1 MKPFKILF
9 VDDEG
14 VNLLNF
20 KTIFQERYKIITAS
34 SGEEGLRS
42 FQENDDIG
50 LIISDQRMPGLSG
63 AEMLSR
69 IYEIDPDPIRII
81 LTAYNQVSYVLDAI
95 NRGRIYQYILKPW
108 TTRDLALVIERARDL
123 YLLKKENSSLTEELA
138 RKNKNLEMM
147 NRELLVVNKTLKRD
161 VQRRKKLEA
170 SLRESEEKL
179 LKFTQASQD
188 MIILVDSQGLGVYS
202 NPATKNLLGY
212 DAADDFMRF
221 PLTAA
226 LHPEDQW
233 VIKDEVARL
242 LRDSSPASAKEVRM
256 LKKDGGYLDVEMNFF
271 CIDLEIGERLLGS
284 IVRDITE
291 RKIAERS
298 LRLSEERL
306 GDLSAMLITAQDDER
321 RRIAMELHDE
331 FGQSL
336 AAIKLQLR
344 ALENNLHNTKQDQE
358 EQTVRGLQELRQYV
372 NVQIENVRHLS
383 RELWPMVVDDLGVD
397 AAFENLFS
405 WLREYSDIDI
415 QIKMEPLATY
425 FTVEEQRHLYRL
437 FQESLNNVVKHSDAK
452 TIYISAILK
461 EDCLVLSIHDDG
473 CGFDA
478 EAVSTY
484 TGKTRGMGLQAM
496 AERVKLLNGQLEI
509 NSSPGKGTSIVF
521 TLERKR
527 TEE

>member
-9 VDDEG
+9 VDDEE

-20 KTIFQERYKIITAS
+20 NVIFHDRYEIITAR
-34 SGEEGLRS
+34 SGEEGLRK
-42 FQENDDIG
+42 FLENDDIG

-63 AEMLSR
+63 AEMLSK
-69 IYEIDPDPIRII
+69 IYEIDPDPIRVI
-81 LTAYNQVSYVLDAI
+81 LTAYNQIDYVLDAI

-108 TTRDLALVIERARDL
+108 DTRDLTLVIERSRDL
-123 YLLKKENSSLTEELA
+123 YLLKKENSSLTDELA
-138 RKNKNLEMM
+138 KKNKNLEMM
-147 NRELLVVNKTLKRD
+147 NQQLIIVNKALKTD

-188 MIILVDSQGLGVYS
+188 MIILVDSEGRGVYS
-202 NPATKNLLGY
+202 NPATKGLLGY
-212 DAADDFMRF
+212 ISADDFMNF
-221 PLTAA
+221 PFAAA

-233 VIKDEVARL
+233 IVKDEVAKL
-242 LRDSSPASAKEVRM
+242 LRDSNPTPAREVRM
-256 LKKDGGYLDVEMNFF
+256 LKKNGSYLDVEMNFF
-271 CIDLEIGERLLGS
+271 CIDLEKGERLLGS

-291 RKIAERS
+291 RKRAERS

-336 AAIKLQLR
+336 AALKLQLR
-344 ALENNLHNTKQDQE
+344 ALENNLYTDKKGQKE
-358 EQTVRGLQELRQYV
+358 KTVKGLQEVRQYV
-372 NVQIENVRHLS
+372 NEQIENVRHLS

-405 WLREYSDIDI
+405 GFLEYSEIDI
-415 QIKMEPLATY
+415 AINMEPVGAY

-437 FQESLNNVVKHSDAK
+437 LQESLNNIVKHADAGRIEVCTSFIGK
-452 TIYISAILK
+452 S
-461 EDCLVLSIHDDG
+461 LVLTVHDNG
-473 CGFDA
+473 HGFDA
-478 EAVSTY
+478 EAVSTH

-496 AERVKLLNGQLEI
+496 AERVKILNGQMEI
-509 NSSPGKGTSIVF
+509 NSSPGQGTSILF
-521 TLERKR
+521 TLPVDRNK
-527 TEE
+527 